1 MIRRKLISKCFVI
14 LILLGLIGG
23 AVYYQINLL
32 PEEQIK
38 LTTNTLTAQII
49 DTSDN
54 TLTIRDN
61 QNKTYTIN
69 LGTTEQNNSY
79 IFSNQV
85 TIRYTGDINDQYTIE
100 SITVKYSQII
110 NGELDNE
117 TFSRITNLAKSMSLE
132 DKVGQLLLVLKS
144 ENLIDNQTVA
154 GCVLFEED
162 FKDKTRDEVIN
173 NIQGYQDAA
182 KYPMLIG
189 VDEEGG
195 NLVRVS
201 KYLRNNRFR
210 LPQDVFAYGGMD
222 SIISDATEKS
232 EFLQE
237 FGINVNLAPV
247 ADVPLSE
254 DDYIYARSF
263 GLDSQATSN
272 YVKNVVSA
280 MNDLHMGSVLK
291 HFPGYGNAPGS
302 SGTYHDNREYS
313 EFANRDLLPFEA
325 GIEAGANAILVTNNI
340 IDSMDDQN
348 PATLSANIH
357 ELLRNNLGYNGVIL
371 TDDISG
377 IDHQEFGNDDQIA
390 VKAIQA
396 GNDLIMTSNPQSCF
410 NAILNAV
417 NNGEISL
424 NQLDISVLRVLA
436 WKAILQLL

>member
-1 MIRRKLISKCFVI
+1 MKK
-14 LILLGLIGG
+14 
-23 AVYYQINLL
+23 
-32 PEEQIK
+32 
-38 LTTNTLTAQII
+38 
-49 DTSDN
+49 
-54 TLTIRDN
+54 
-61 QNKTYTIN
+61 
-69 LGTTEQNNSY
+69 
-79 IFSNQV
+79 
-85 TIRYTGDINDQYTIE
+85 
-100 SITVKYSQII
+100 
-110 NGELDNE
+110 
-117 TFSRITNLAKSMSLE
+117 
-132 DKVGQLLLVLKS
+132 
-144 ENLIDNQTVA
+144 
-154 GCVLFEED
+154 
-162 FKDKTRDEVIN
+162 
-173 NIQGYQDAA
+173 
-182 KYPMLIG
+182 
-189 VDEEGG
+189 
-195 NLVRVS
+195 
-201 KYLRNNRFR
+201 
-210 LPQDVFAYGGMD
+210 D

-254 DDYIYARSF
+254 GDYIYARSF

-302 SGTYHDNREYS
+302 SGTYHDTREYS

-348 PATLSANIH
+348 PATLSANVH

-436 WKAILQLL
+436 WKASLQLL